1 MRSVRLTPEAEDI
14 LANQID
20 YLIAQGAIAPA
31 QALKTRIE
39 TFLTETQATFP
50 RTGRWLAERQL
61 WETWIPGTKLVA
73 WYLFDDAELV
83 VVTFWHTSQSRPTA

>member
-1 MRSVRLTPEAEDI
+1 MRSVRLTLQADDV

-31 QALKTRIE
+31 QALKARVE
-39 TFLTETQATFP
+39 TFPTQTQAAYP
-50 RTGRWLAERQL
+50 RTGRWLPERQL

-83 VVTFWHTSQSRPTA
+83 VITFWHTSQSRPGT